1 MAKNSVGSPGTS
13 TKKLSLTEKQAG
25 SSRSPSAVLGSSIDV
40 NDSESDAGD
49 QAEESEIESFEDS
62 SDEGGN
68 DEKEEEVG
76 PGMDP
81 EGFVGPSGTV
91 KPLTPEALAAF
102 QAARERAGVIYISR
116 IPPGMRPTK
125 VRHLMSQYGEIG
137 RVYLQQEDLKR
148 AYLRKKYTLTKKP
161 HFTED
166 PKRAYL
172 RKKYTLTKKPHFTEG
187 WVEFADKRVGRSV
200 AEMLNARPIGGKK
213 GTRWRDDVWTM
224 KYLPRFKWNM
234 LTEQIANEAAV
245 KTARLRVELEQSRR
259 EQKDYLRQVELA
271 RVLDKRAKRKR
282 EALEKKGEKVD
293 ESTLLPPL
301 KLARNLSGNHEEKDQ
316 QRSIKA
322 KQRDKPTE
330 MEADDGQLKKVLG
343 SVF

>member
-62 SDEGGN
+62 SDEGD

-161 HFTED
+161 HFTE
-166 PKRAYL
+166 
-172 RKKYTLTKKPHFTEG
+172 G

-200 AEMLNARPIGGKK
+200 AEMINARPIGGKK